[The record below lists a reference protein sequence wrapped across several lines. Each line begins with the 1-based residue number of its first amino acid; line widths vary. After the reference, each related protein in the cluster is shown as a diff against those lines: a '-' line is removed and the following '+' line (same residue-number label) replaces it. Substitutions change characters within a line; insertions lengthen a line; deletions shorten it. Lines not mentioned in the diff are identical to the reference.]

1 MMQLTVANDAIE
13 SQKGRI
19 LTFSINACVDI
30 INADVYAGE
39 VAGECRRGRE
49 NRGLNVLNLGD
60 GPAVV
65 EIVVGEML
73 HIVPV

>member
-1 MMQLTVANDAIE
+1 M
-13 SQKGRI
+13 
-19 LTFSINACVDI
+19 TFSINACVDI

-39 VAGECRRGRE
+39 VAGECRGVWE
-49 NRGLNVLNLGD
+49 NWGLNVLDLGD